1 MHLIRRM
8 AVVGEIL
15 DLKKGNH
22 KTFELL
28 FKKVLCFSLL

>member
-1 MHLIRRM
+1 M

-22 KTFELL
+22 KIQVSQVPNLP
-28 FKKVLCFSLL
+28 VLTGKIVRND